1 MELYCTVLYHCTP
14 VWELYNP
21 LSTEHCMTLSHHRG
35 GLAVYFVQIVRT
47 LPHPSRQ
54 EWWKLSCYDNQ
65 DLKWMQVGRGG
76 GGGPT
81 VLYCTTIHSH
91 YCVLFRTCR
100 HQGSV
105 RTTKTRDGQMRP
117 FLNLYSQHFPE
128 LSINNDEIK
137 NAYNEKRLVN
147 CQSTRD

>member
-1 MELYCTVLYHCTP
+1 
-14 VWELYNP
+14 
-21 LSTEHCMTLSHHRG
+21 
-35 GLAVYFVQIVRT
+35 
-47 LPHPSRQ
+47 
-54 EWWKLSCYDNQ
+54 
-65 DLKWMQVGRGG
+65 MQVGR

-81 VLYCTTIHSH
+81 VLYCTTIHSQ
-91 YCVLFRTCR
+91 YCVLFRTYR